1 MRECAQC
8 GLICTLPR
16 MRPELVADCPRC
28 SHTLWRMRRRPFEFP
43 IACGLAALLFYIYAI
58 IAPFLE
64 ITAYGRFSQARMET
78 GPVQLSVQGYEWVAA
93 LVLGVSVILPG
104 VKLGLMLTTLI
115 GLRSRL
121 LPPRWLKI
129 LFRWYAPIGP
139 WAMVD
144 VYLLGFLVAY
154 TRLAAIAQV
163 QLDTAVYSLAGL
175 MISMAAADA
184 ALDEEAVWR
193 ALDEAEQ
200 SHGAA
205 PAPAAMVAASAMHIG
220 CHGCGLVNLG
230 EPGERCA
237 RCRTTLR
244 ARKTDSISRSW
255 AFLVAAVA
263 LYIPANIYP
272 VFEYTQLGQTQPFT
286 IMSGIAELL
295 GYGLWPLA
303 LLVFLASI
311 TIPLMKL
318 LTLGYMLIHT
328 QRGSDE
334 HLQGRTTA
342 FRIIDF
348 IGRWS
353 MIDVFMISILVALV
367 RFGQFANI
375 QADTGAPCF
384 AAVVVLTMFAV
395 AAFDPRLMWD
405 VVGKQGEGGFARL
418 DPPLRAEPLEPH
430 PAGEDRAQPLA
441 GVQGAEPA
449 GLAFPGTP
457 A

>member
-1 MRECAQC
+1 
-8 GLICTLPR
+8 
-16 MRPELVADCPRC
+16 MRPALVADCPRC
-28 SHTLWRMRRRPFEFP
+28 HHTLWRMRRRPFEFP
-43 IACGLAALLFYIYAI
+43 IACGLAAALFYIYAI

-78 GPVQLSVQGYEWVAA
+78 GPVQLSLQGFAWVAA
-93 LVLGVSVILPG
+93 LVLGVSIILPG

-121 LPPRWLKI
+121 VAPRLLKM
-129 LFRWYAPIGP
+129 LFRWYGPIGP

-154 TRLAAIAQV
+154 TRLAAIAEV
-163 QLDTAVYSLAGL
+163 HLDTAVYALAGL
-175 MISMAAADA
+175 MILMAAADA
-184 ALDEEAVWR
+184 ALDDEAVWR

-200 SHGAA
+200 HTAAPAA
-205 PAPAAMVAASAMHIG
+205 PAPPSPHATPIG

-230 EPGERCA
+230 SPGERCA

-244 ARKTDSISRSW
+244 RRKADSIGRSW
-255 AFLVAAVA
+255 AFLIAAVA

-272 VFEYTQLGQTQPFT
+272 VFIYTQLGQTQDFT
-286 IMSGIAELL
+286 IMSGIVELL

-318 LTLGYMLIHT
+318 LTLSYMLINT
-328 QRGSDE
+328 QRQSDE
-334 HLQGRTTA
+334 HLQTRTIA

-348 IGRWS
+348 VGRWS

-405 VVGKQGEGGFARL
+405 CLGKQG
-418 DPPLRAEPLEPH
+418 
-430 PAGEDRAQPLA
+430 
-441 GVQGAEPA
+441 
-449 GLAFPGTP
+449 TP